1 MPLSLWKEY
10 SGLQDTAE
18 AELYIRILSEDRV
31 NLDAANN
38 LETSVRNMLEKKYEV
53 QSENRIQ
60 EKASND
66 RLIAGYKLI
75 IGAFCVILASIG
87 IANVFSNTLNF
98 IYQRKREFAQYMS
111 IGMTPKE
118 LHKMLC
124 IEAAVIA
131 SRPILIT
138 LPLTVVSVG
147 FMITASYLDPMEF
160 IVKMPIV
167 PILIFILSIAGLV
180 ALAFSL
186 GEKKVRNSNLADV
199 LRNDAL
205 T

>member
-1 MPLSLWKEY
+1 
-10 SGLQDTAE
+10 
-18 AELYIRILSEDRV
+18 
-31 NLDAANN
+31 
-38 LETSVRNMLEKKYEV
+38 
-53 QSENRIQ
+53 
-60 EKASND
+60 
-66 RLIAGYKLI
+66 
-75 IGAFCVILASIG
+75 
-87 IANVFSNTLNF
+87 
-98 IYQRKREFAQYMS
+98 
-111 IGMTPKE
+111 
-118 LHKMLC
+118 
-124 IEAAVIA
+124 
-131 SRPILIT
+131 RPILIT